1 MRASLP
7 TDLIGVH
14 TTPITNVAT
23 SVDSSVGIQ
32 DLFVPT
38 RARCSYS
45 VRVSRNRCGIHRKEQ
60 SGTGPPLTCE
70 RENAVVGVGKIY
82 PLKSSIT
89 IIVLG
94 KGRLVLV

>member
-14 TTPITNVAT
+14 TTPIANVAT

-38 RARCSYS
+38 RARCSNS
-45 VRVSRNRCGIHRKEQ
+45 VGMSRNRCGIHSKEQ
-60 SGTGPPLTCE
+60 SGTGLCLTCE
-70 RENAVVGVGKIY
+70 REDAVVGVGKIY

-89 IIVLG
+89 IIIFR